1 MLLEHTYD
9 LLVVMIRDFNIEKE
23 QFGGESVACSRTA
36 TKT

>member
-9 LLVVMIRDFNIEKE
+9 PLVVMNRDFNIEKE

-36 TKT
+36 TNT